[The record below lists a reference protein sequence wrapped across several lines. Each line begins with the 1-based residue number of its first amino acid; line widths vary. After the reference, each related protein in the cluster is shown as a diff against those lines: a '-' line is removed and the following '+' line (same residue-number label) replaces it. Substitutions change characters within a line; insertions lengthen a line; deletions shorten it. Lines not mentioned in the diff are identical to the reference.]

1 MVDEA
6 LKRHYFNAI
15 DTAREF
21 KNQYFIFG
29 HLLLEILG
37 FDSVVREFF
46 NKFTKVV
53 WEEVDE
59 NGNINAE
66 WKTQKVDLSGIIK
79 DLKDYA
85 VMCAGDFEP
94 DYLPHQREDGKYED
108 DLEGTEFD
116 SIEEFNEY
124 MAKYYMPDFSDD
136 MENIKKFMNNGMYVL
151 TALDLLAGTIFENE
165 TGIDIE
171 LEKIGKISVED
182 YVMIFKNHGITRKDF
197 LLNYDKT
204 PQVLQGDQVF
214 IDNSNLLSDE
224 EAQKFASD
232 VVDDFSKLNN
242 QNGDN
247 NANENQ
253 NAINVNDF
261 LINLNEKASKGEF
274 DKLVGREKEIAKTLQ
289 TLCRRKKNNPL
300 LLGEAGVGKTAIVEG
315 LATKFAKNEVPNKLH
330 GKVIYALD
338 TGALIAGTTLRGQF
352 EDRAKQV
359 IDYIKTQ
366 KNIILFIDEIH
377 AIMRLGDSDG
387 ASDMASIIKPALA
400 NGEISCIGATT
411 YAEFRKFEKD
421 KALMRRFS
429 KVDICEPSIDES
441 VEILKGIA
449 AKYEEFHAVKF
460 SDEILHEAVILAKR
474 YISDKFLPDSAI
486 DLIDETGASF
496 WIKNEKRVEV
506 SKDDLLNTLGE
517 IANISNLA
525 QSEDNETTLL
535 NLESNIKKEIFGQD
549 EAVASLCK
557 ALFRSYAGLKNDNS
571 PIGVFLF
578 TGSSGVGKTE
588 LAKVLA
594 KNLSV
599 YFDRYDMSEYMEEYS
614 VSKLIGSAPG
624 YVGFENGGLLINS
637 VRKHPY
643 SVILFD
649 EIEKANKNL
658 MNIFLGIFD
667 NATLSDNTG
676 ESADFKNTIIIM
688 TSNLGTKEAPQIGFQ
703 KDDSFKID
711 NAVKGFFAPE
721 FRNRLDKIINFNPL
735 NNEILEKIVD
745 KTVLELQS
753 KLENVTINLDKNAKE
768 FLIKKGYSAE
778 FGARNL
784 KRVINSEISDNLS
797 SEILFGKLKNGGIV
811 NIGVKDESLSF
822 EFKSLNL
829 ENANLQ
835 NSKINHANSKNTN
848 LENTPQQINQK
859 LP

>member
-6 LKRHYFNAI
+6 LKNHFFNAI
-15 DTAREF
+15 NLARSY
-21 KNQYFIFG
+21 KNAYFIFG
-29 HLLLEILG
+29 HLLIEILQN
-37 FDSVVREFF
+37 DKVVREFF

-53 WEEVDE
+53 KEEFDE
-59 NGNINAE
+59 NEN
-66 WKTQKVDLSGIIK
+66 VDAVWETGKIDLGVVIK
-79 DLKDYA
+79 DLKDY
-85 VMCAGDFEP
+85 VTQCAGEWSP
-94 DYLPHQREDGKYED
+94 DYSPYQREDGKFVD
-108 DLEGTEFD
+108 DLEDTEFS
-116 SIEEFNEY
+116 SIEEFEAY
-124 MAKYYMPDFSDD
+124 MAKYYTPEFSHD
-136 MENIKKFMNNGMYVL
+136 MGNMEKFLNNGMFVL
-151 TALDLLAGTIFENE
+151 SSLDLLSRTVFANENGNVDIKPFGT
-165 TGIDIE
+165 
-171 LEKIGKISVED
+171 LSLED
-182 YVMIFKNHGITRKDF
+182 YVMIFKNNGINRKDF
-197 LLNYDKT
+197 LISYNGLS
-204 PQVLQGDQVF
+204 QVLQGEQTYLFQQPLRELGEFTAFDD
-214 IDNSNLLSDE
+214 IDEKTENT
-224 EAQKFASD
+224 
-232 VVDDFSKLNN
+232 
-242 QNGDN
+242 QNEQQGEIN
-247 NANENQ
+247 PNE
-253 NAINVNDF
+253 F
-261 LINLNEKASKGEF
+261 LINLNEKAKQGKF
-274 DKLVGREKEIAKTLQ
+274 DKLIGREKETAKTLQ
-289 TLCRRKKNNPL
+289 TLCRRKKNNPM

-315 LATKFAKNEVPNKLH
+315 IATKLAINEVPAKLQ

-352 EDRAKQV
+352 EERAKV
-359 IDYIKTQ
+359 AIDWLKKQDNAIV
-366 KNIILFIDEIH
+366 FIDEIH
-377 AIMRLGDSDG
+377 TIMGLGDIDG
-387 ASDMASIIKPALA
+387 ASDLASIIKPALA

-429 KVDICEPSIDES
+429 KVDVPEPSVEDS

-449 AKYEEFHAVKF
+449 KKYEEFHAVKF
-460 SDEILHEAVILAKR
+460 SDEVLHEAVILAKR

-525 QSEDNETTLL
+525 QNDDNETTLL
-535 NLESNIKKEIFGQD
+535 NLENNLKKEIFGQD
-549 EAVASLCK
+549 EAVQSLCK
-557 ALFRSYAGLKNDNS
+557 ALFRSYAGLKNDTS

-594 KNLSV
+594 KNLGV

-624 YVGFENGGLLINS
+624 YVGFENGGILTNS

-649 EIEKANKNL
+649 EIEKASQKL

-676 ESADFKNTIIIM
+676 QSADFKNTIIIM

-703 KDDSFKID
+703 KDESYKID
-711 NAVKGFFAPE
+711 NAVKSFFAPE
-721 FRNRLDKIINFNPL
+721 FRNRLDGIINFNPL

-745 KTVLELQS
+745 KSVRELEL
-753 KLENVTINLDKNAKE
+753 KLDNISINLSVSAKE

-784 KRVINSEISDNLS
+784 KRVINSEISDNIS
-797 SEILFGKLKNGGIV
+797 SEILFGKLKNGGVV
-811 NIGVKDESLSF
+811 NVEFENENLKF
-822 EFKSLNL
+822 EFKS
-829 ENANLQ
+829 
-835 NSKINHANSKNTN
+835 ANSQDGNSQISNLKNSN
-848 LENTPQQINQK
+848 DKFENFKIK
-859 LP
+859 K

>member
-6 LKRHYFNAI
+6 LKNHFFNAI
-15 DTAREF
+15 NLARSY
-21 KNQYFIFG
+21 KNAYFIFG
-29 HLLLEILG
+29 HLLIEILQN
-37 FDSVVREFF
+37 DKVVREFF

-53 WEEVDE
+53 KEEFDE
-59 NGNINAE
+59 NGN
-66 WKTQKVDLSGIIK
+66 VDAVWETGKMELGGVIK
-79 DLKDYA
+79 DLKDY
-85 VMCAGDFEP
+85 VTQCAGYWSP
-94 DYLPHQREDGKYED
+94 DYSPYQREDGKFVD
-108 DLEGTEFD
+108 DLEDTEFS
-116 SIEEFNEY
+116 SIEEFQAY
-124 MAKYYMPDFSDD
+124 MAKYYTPEFSHD
-136 MENIKKFMNNGMYVL
+136 MANMEKFLNNGMFVL
-151 TALDLLAGTIFENE
+151 SSLDLLSRTVFANEN
-165 TGIDIE
+165 GNVDI
-171 LEKIGKISVED
+171 KPFGKLSLED
-182 YVMIFKNHGITRKDF
+182 YVMIFKNNGINRKDF
-197 LLNYDKT
+197 LISYNGLS
-204 PQVLQGDQVF
+204 QVLQGEQTYLFQQPLRELGEFTAFDD
-214 IDNSNLLSDE
+214 IDEKTENT
-224 EAQKFASD
+224 
-232 VVDDFSKLNN
+232 
-242 QNGDN
+242 QNEQQGEIN
-247 NANENQ
+247 PNE
-253 NAINVNDF
+253 F
-261 LINLNEKASKGEF
+261 LINLNEKAKQGKF
-274 DKLVGREKEIAKTLQ
+274 DNLIGREKEIAKTLQ
-289 TLCRRKKNNPL
+289 TLCRRKKNNPM

-315 LATKFAKNEVPNKLH
+315 LALKLVENKVPAKLQ

-338 TGALIAGTTLRGQF
+338 TGALIAGTTLRGMF
-352 EDRAKQV
+352 EERAKAA
-359 IDYIKTQ
+359 IDWL
-366 KNIILFIDEIH
+366 KNQDNAIVFIDEIH
-377 AIMRLGDSDG
+377 TIMGLGDSEGG
-387 ASDMASIIKPALA
+387 ASDLASIIKPALA

-429 KVDICEPSIDES
+429 KVDISEPSIEES
-441 VEILKGIA
+441 VEILKGVA
-449 AKYEEFHAVKF
+449 GHYEDFHAVKF
-460 SDEILHEAVILAKR
+460 SDEILHEAVVLAKR

-525 QSEDNETTLL
+525 QNEDNQTLLL
-535 NLESNIKKEIFGQD
+535 NLEANIKKEIFGQD
-549 EAVASLCK
+549 EAVKSLCK
-557 ALFRSYAGLKNDNS
+557 ALFRSYAGLKNDTS

-594 KNLSV
+594 KNLGV

-624 YVGFENGGLLINS
+624 YVGFENGGILTNS

-643 SVILFD
+643 SVLLFD

-676 ESADFKNTIIIM
+676 QNADFKNTIIIM

-703 KDDSFKID
+703 KDESYKID
-711 NAVKGFFAPE
+711 NAVKSFFAPE

-745 KTVLELQS
+745 KSVSELEN
-753 KLENVTINLDKNAKE
+753 KLENITINLSKNAKE

-797 SEILFGKLKNGGIV
+797 SEILFGKLKNGGVV
-811 NIGVKDESLSF
+811 NVEFEDENLKF
-822 EFKSLNL
+822 EFKS
-829 ENANLQ
+829 ANLQ
-835 NSKINHANSKNTN
+835 DENLQISNLKNSNDKFENFKIK
-848 LENTPQQINQK
+848 K
-859 LP
+859 

>member
-6 LKRHYFNAI
+6 LKNHFFNAI
-15 DTAREF
+15 NLARSY
-21 KNQYFIFG
+21 KNAYFIFG
-29 HLLLEILG
+29 HLLIEILQN
-37 FDSVVREFF
+37 DKVVREFF

-53 WEEVDE
+53 KEEFDE
-59 NGNINAE
+59 NGN
-66 WKTQKVDLSGIIK
+66 VDAVWETGKIELGGVVK
-79 DLKDYA
+79 DLKDY
-85 VMCAGDFEP
+85 VTQCAGYWSP
-94 DYLPHQREDGKYED
+94 DYSPYQREDGKFVD
-108 DLEGTEFD
+108 DLEDTEF
-116 SIEEFNEY
+116 STIEEFEAY
-124 MAKYYMPDFSDD
+124 MAKYYTPEFSDD
-136 MENIKKFMNNGMYVL
+136 MANIEKFLNNGMFVL
-151 TALDLLAGTIFENE
+151 SSLDLLSRTIFANEN
-165 TGIDIE
+165 GNVDI
-171 LEKIGKISVED
+171 KPFGKLSLED
-182 YVMIFKNHGITRKDF
+182 YVMIFKNNGINRKDF
-197 LLNYDKT
+197 LISYNGLS
-204 PQVLQGDQVF
+204 QVLQGEQTYLFQQPLRELGEFTAFDD
-214 IDNSNLLSDE
+214 IDEKTENT
-224 EAQKFASD
+224 
-232 VVDDFSKLNN
+232 
-242 QNGDN
+242 QNEQQGEIN
-247 NANENQ
+247 PNE
-253 NAINVNDF
+253 F
-261 LINLNEKASKGEF
+261 LINLNEKAKQGKF
-274 DKLVGREKEIAKTLQ
+274 DNLIGREKEIAKTLQ
-289 TLCRRKKNNPL
+289 TLCRRKKNNPM

-315 LATKFAKNEVPNKLH
+315 IATKLAINEVPAKLQ

-352 EDRAKQV
+352 EERAKV
-359 IDYIKTQ
+359 AIDWLKKQDNAIV
-366 KNIILFIDEIH
+366 FIDEIH
-377 AIMRLGDSDG
+377 TIMGLGDIDG
-387 ASDMASIIKPALA
+387 ASDLASIIKPALA

-429 KVDICEPSIDES
+429 KVDISEPSIEES
-441 VEILKGIA
+441 VEILKGVA
-449 AKYEEFHAVKF
+449 GHYEDFHAVKF
-460 SDEILHEAVILAKR
+460 SDEILHEAVVLAKR

-525 QSEDNETTLL
+525 QNEDNQTLLL
-535 NLESNIKKEIFGQD
+535 NLEANIKKEIFGQD
-549 EAVASLCK
+549 EAVKSLCK
-557 ALFRSYAGLKNDNS
+557 ALFRSYAGLKNDTS

-594 KNLSV
+594 KNLGV

-624 YVGFENGGLLINS
+624 YVGFENGGILTNS

-643 SVILFD
+643 SVLLFD

-676 ESADFKNTIIIM
+676 QSADFKNTIIIM

-703 KDDSFKID
+703 KDESYKID
-711 NAVKGFFAPE
+711 NAVKSFFAPE

-745 KTVLELQS
+745 KSVSELQN
-753 KLENVTINLDKNAKE
+753 KLENITINLSKNAKE

-811 NIGVKDESLSF
+811 NVEFDGENLKF
-822 EFKSLNL
+822 EFINL
-829 ENANLQ
+829 
-835 NSKINHANSKNTN
+835 NSKNNNSQISN
-848 LENTPQQINQK
+848 LKNSNDKFENFK
-859 LP
+859 MKK

>member
-1 MVDEA
+1 MVDES
-6 LKRHYFNAI
+6 LKRHFFNAI
-15 DTAREF
+15 DLARNY
-21 KNQYFIFG
+21 KNAYFIFG
-29 HLLLEILG
+29 HLLIEILQKDEG
-37 FDSVVREFF
+37 VLRIFNHFTRFD
-46 NKFTKVV
+46 
-53 WEEVDE
+53 
-59 NGNINAE
+59 GNITKY
-66 WKTQKVDLSGIIK
+66 WKIEKVELDGVIK
-79 DLKDYA
+79 DLKDY
-85 VMCAGDFEP
+85 VTQCAGNFTP
-94 DYLPHQREDGKYED
+94 DYTTLHQGEDGIFVT
-108 DLEGTEFD
+108 DLEDLKFD
-116 SIEEFNEY
+116 SIEEFTETMLECY
-124 MAKYYMPDFSDD
+124 IPKFSDD
-136 MENIKKFMNNGMYVL
+136 MENIKRYLDNGMFVL
-151 TALDLLAGTIFENE
+151 NASDLLRRTIFANR
-165 TGIDIE
+165 TGKNVDIKPFGT
-171 LEKIGKISVED
+171 LSLED
-182 YVMIFKNHGITRKDF
+182 YVMIFKKNGITRKE
-197 LLNYDKT
+197 
-204 PQVLQGDQVF
+204 F
-214 IDNSNLLSDE
+214 IATYERIPPLETQNKQTYLYNP
-224 EAQKFASD
+224 
-232 VVDDFSKLNN
+232 N
-242 QNGDN
+242 QNYEVMEEFTDN
-247 NANENQ
+247 IFDDEKTQNEQ
-253 NAINVNDF
+253 QGTINPNEY
-261 LINLNEKASKGEF
+261 LINLNEKAKKGKF
-274 DKLVGREKEIAKTLQ
+274 DKLIGREKETAKTLQ
-289 TLCRRKKNNPL
+289 TLCRRKKNNPM

-315 LATKFAKNEVPNKLH
+315 LALKLVENKVPAKLQ

-352 EDRAKQV
+352 EERAKAA
-359 IDYIKTQ
+359 IDWL
-366 KNIILFIDEIH
+366 KNQDNAIVFIDEIH
-377 AIMRLGDSDG
+377 TIMGLGDSEGG
-387 ASDMASIIKPALA
+387 ASDLASIIKPALA

-429 KVDICEPSIDES
+429 KVDISEPSIEES
-441 VEILKGIA
+441 VEILKGVA
-449 AKYEEFHAVKF
+449 GHYEDFHAVKF
-460 SDEILHEAVILAKR
+460 SDEILHEAVVLAKR

-525 QSEDNETTLL
+525 QNEDNQTLLL
-535 NLESNIKKEIFGQD
+535 NLEANIKKEIFGQD
-549 EAVASLCK
+549 EAVQSLCK
-557 ALFRSYAGLKNDNS
+557 ALFRSYAGLKNDTS

-594 KNLSV
+594 KNLGV

-624 YVGFENGGLLINS
+624 YVGFENGGILTNS

-676 ESADFKNTIIIM
+676 QSADFKNTIIIM

-703 KDDSFKID
+703 KDESYKID
-711 NAVKGFFAPE
+711 NAVKSFFAPE

-745 KTVLELQS
+745 KSVSELQN
-753 KLENVTINLDKNAKE
+753 KLENITINLSKNAKE

-797 SEILFGKLKNGGIV
+797 SEILFGKLKNGGVV
-811 NIGVKDESLSF
+811 NIDVVNENLNF
-822 EFKSLNL
+822 EFQS
-829 ENANLQ
+829 ANLNFQ
-835 NSKINHANSKNTN
+835 DKNSQISNLKNSNDKF
-848 LENTPQQINQK
+848 ENFK
-859 LP
+859 MKK

>member
-1 MVDEA
+1 MVDIA
-6 LKRHYFNAI
+6 LKNHFFNAI
-15 DTAREF
+15 KLA
-21 KNQYFIFG
+21 KNYKNEYCIFG
-29 HLLLEILG
+29 HLLIEILQN
-37 FDSVVREFF
+37 DKIVHDFF

-53 WEEVDE
+53 KEEFDEEGNVDAIWE
-59 NGNINAE
+59 
-66 WKTQKVDLSGIIK
+66 SGKMELGGVIK
-79 DLKDYA
+79 DLKDY
-85 VMCAGDFEP
+85 VCMCAGDWTP
-94 DYLPHQREDGKYED
+94 DYYPFKNENGKFVD
-108 DLEGTEFD
+108 DLEGNEFD
-116 SIEEFNEY
+116 SIDEFIEY
-124 MAKYYMPDFSDD
+124 MSKYFQPTLSDD
-136 MENIKKFMNNGMYVL
+136 MENIEKFLNDSMSVL
-151 TALDLLAGTIFENE
+151 GSLDLLSRTVFASEN
-165 TGIDIE
+165 GDVDISPF
-171 LEKIGKISVED
+171 GKLSLED
-182 YVMIFKNHGITRKDF
+182 YVMIFKNNGIIRKDF
-197 LLNYDKT
+197 LISYNRV
-204 PQVLQGDQVF
+204 PQLLQGEQTY
-214 IDNSNLLSDE
+214 LYAPQPLSDE
-224 EAQKFASD
+224 EAQEFAQKISD
-232 VVDDFSKLNN
+232 DWN
-242 QNGDN
+242 QT
-247 NANENQ
+247 NEAQ
-253 NAINVNDF
+253 NEINPNEY
-261 LINLNEKASKGEF
+261 LINLNEKAKKGKF
-274 DKLVGREKEIAKTLQ
+274 DKLIGREKETAKTLQ
-289 TLCRRKKNNPL
+289 TLCRRKKNNPM

-315 LATKFAKNEVPNKLH
+315 LATKLAINEVPAKLQ

-352 EDRAKQV
+352 EERAKAA
-359 IDYIKTQ
+359 IDWL
-366 KNIILFIDEIH
+366 KNQDNAIVFIDEIH
-377 AIMRLGDSDG
+377 TIMGLGDSEGG
-387 ASDMASIIKPALA
+387 ASDLASIIKPALA

-429 KVDICEPSIDES
+429 KVDISEPSIEES
-441 VEILKGIA
+441 VEILKGVA
-449 AKYEEFHAVKF
+449 GRYEEFHAVKF
-460 SDEILHEAVILAKR
+460 SDEILREAVVLAKR

-525 QSEDNETTLL
+525 QNEDNETTLL
-535 NLESNIKKEIFGQD
+535 NLEANIKKEIFGQD
-549 EAVASLCK
+549 EAVSALCK
-557 ALFRSYAGLKNDNS
+557 ALFRSYAGLKNDTS

-594 KNLSV
+594 KNLGV

-624 YVGFENGGLLINS
+624 YVGFENGGILTNS

-676 ESADFKNTIIIM
+676 QSADFKNTIIIM

-703 KDDSFKID
+703 KDESYKID
-711 NAVKGFFAPE
+711 NAVKSFFAPE

-745 KTVLELQS
+745 KSVVEIQN
-753 KLENVTINLDKNAKE
+753 KLESVTLNLSKTAKE
-768 FLIKKGYSAE
+768 FLIKKGYSTE

-811 NIGVKDESLSF
+811 NIDVKEEKLSF
-822 EFKSLNL
+822 EFQNS
-829 ENANLQ
+829 NLQ
-835 NSKINHANSKNTN
+835 NSNPKSSNLGSFDTKFENFKIK
-848 LENTPQQINQK
+848 K
-859 LP
+859 